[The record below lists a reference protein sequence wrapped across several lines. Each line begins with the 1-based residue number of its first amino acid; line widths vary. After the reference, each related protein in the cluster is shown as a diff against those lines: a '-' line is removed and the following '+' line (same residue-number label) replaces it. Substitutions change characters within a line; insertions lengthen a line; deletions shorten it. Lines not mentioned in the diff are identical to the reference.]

1 VTVYDGVE
9 LRGAVILHS
18 GVVVGSDG
26 FGYIKDNGHVCKF
39 PQLGRVI
46 IEDDVEI
53 GANTTIDRGSLDDT
67 VIGAGTKIDNLCHV
81 AHNVKIGRNTLVA
94 AQCGISGSTVIGDDV
109 TMGGQTGVG
118 DHVTIG
124 NDVTIGG
131 KAGVIGNLKAG
142 SVVWGIPARPVGQV
156 KRQMAAVAWLARNF
170 SRVSKGTK

>member
-1 VTVYDGVE
+1 
-9 LRGAVILHS
+9 
-18 GVVVGSDG
+18 
-26 FGYIKDNGHVCKF
+26 
-39 PQLGRVI
+39 
-46 IEDDVEI
+46 
-53 GANTTIDRGSLDDT
+53 
-67 VIGAGTKIDNLCHV
+67 V

-131 KAGVIGNLKAG
+131 KARVIGNLKAG